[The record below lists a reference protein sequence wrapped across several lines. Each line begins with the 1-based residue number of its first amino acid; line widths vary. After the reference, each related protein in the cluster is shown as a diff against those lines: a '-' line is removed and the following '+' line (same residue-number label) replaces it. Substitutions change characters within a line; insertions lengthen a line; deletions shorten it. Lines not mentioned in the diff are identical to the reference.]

1 MLLSKTRISLLLYPH
16 YYELYLVKM
25 LYQPKSHKDIVTL
38 DALMLKLLMKLAV
51 KITFQ
56 L

>member
-1 MLLSKTRISLLLYPH
+1 MLLSKTRISFLLHPH
-16 YYELYLVKM
+16 YELYLVKM
-25 LYQPKSHKDIVTL
+25 LYQLKSHKDIVTL